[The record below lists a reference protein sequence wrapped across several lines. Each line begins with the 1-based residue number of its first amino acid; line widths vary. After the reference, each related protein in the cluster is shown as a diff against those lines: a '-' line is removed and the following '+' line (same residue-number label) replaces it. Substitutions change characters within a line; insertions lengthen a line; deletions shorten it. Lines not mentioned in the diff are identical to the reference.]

1 VLKKPRPHV
10 RINSAGVASGGGKLD
25 IDDLHALLTAYVQAA
40 LAQQQLD
47 ALKQHG

>member
-1 VLKKPRPHV
+1 V
-10 RINSAGVASGGGKLD
+10 RINSAGVASGGSKLD
-25 IDDLHALLTAYVQAA
+25 IDDLAALLTAYVQAA